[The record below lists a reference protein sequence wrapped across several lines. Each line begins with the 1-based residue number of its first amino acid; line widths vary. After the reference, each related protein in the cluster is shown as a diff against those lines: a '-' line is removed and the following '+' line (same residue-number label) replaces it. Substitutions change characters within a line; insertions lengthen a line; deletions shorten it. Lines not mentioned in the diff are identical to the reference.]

1 MNEAVGRF
9 AKGEWL
15 ARCSHIGKASGM
27 PVHHEARFTCLEEN
41 RQSTLEVAQEEI
53 ATPKAS
59 TPTSE
64 GLMLKVEYTRE
75 YSIAW

>member
-1 MNEAVGRF
+1 M
-9 AKGEWL
+9 L
-15 ARCSHIGKASGM
+15 
-27 PVHHEARFTCLEEN
+27 VHHEARVTCLEKN